1 MPSLVRPVAGD
12 MPGLLRLAAGR
23 LPGAPVQQPDRDA
36 ERGRREQ
43 HEQAGFGGLEGPEPA
58 GRLVKDE
65 IS

>member
-1 MPSLVRPVAGD
+1 

-43 HEQAGFGGLEGPEPA
+43 HEQAGFGGLEGPEPV